1 MTHLCVALVVMA
13 GPLLRPLAP
22 PEERPQGMQDL
33 VKTGVER
40 VISRVLDAP
49 TKVGDFKWDP
59 EKQRLDL
66 MDVRIGNP
74 EGFSEDD
81 AISVKKVSLE
91 SDLKSLMSDQP
102 EVRLIDVGSITVNV
116 ETALGK
122 GNNLKT
128 LMDNAKRIQPRGGGI
143 GQRGGSRGSGE
154 QKRWKI
160 EKALLDTST
169 VNISTALLS
178 AQKQSHEFGPFEMSF
193 VGEDGS
199 GLPANQILAKVMER
213 LLQETNL
220 GGVTESPIGGLLGD
234 ILGGGGN

>member
-1 MTHLCVALVVMA
+1 MTQWCIAMVVMA

-22 PEERPQGMQDL
+22 PEDRPQNLQEI
-33 VKTGVER
+33 VKVGVER
-40 VISRVLDAP
+40 VVSRVLDAP
-49 TKVGDFKWDP
+49 TKVGDFKWDA

-66 MDVRIGNP
+66 MDLRIGNP
-74 EGFSEDD
+74 EGFSDDD
-81 AISVKKVSLE
+81 AIFVKKVSLE
-91 SDLKSLMSDQP
+91 SDLKTLMSDQP
-102 EVRLIDVGSITVNV
+102 EVRLVDVGSIVVNV

-128 LMDNAKRIQPRGGGI
+128 LMDNAKKIQSRTGGI
-143 GQRGGSRGSGE
+143 GQRGGMRGGGE

-160 EKALLDTST
+160 DKATLDTST

-193 VGEDGS
+193 VGEGGQ
-199 GLPANQILAKVMER
+199 GLPANQILARVMEK

-220 GGVTESPIGGLLGD
+220 GGVSESPVGGLIGD
-234 ILGGGGN
+234 ILGGGK

>member
-1 MTHLCVALVVMA
+1 MTSLCVALVVLA
-13 GPLLRPLAP
+13 GPLLRPPAP
-22 PEERPQGMQDL
+22 PENRPQDL
-33 VKTGVER
+33 RDIVKIGVER
-40 VISRVLDAP
+40 VVTRVLDAP
-49 TKVGDFKWDP
+49 TRVGDFKWDP

-74 EGFSEDD
+74 EGFSDDD
-81 AISVKKVSLE
+81 AIILKKVSLE
-91 SDLKSLMSDQP
+91 SDLKSLLSDQP
-102 EVRLIDVGSITVNV
+102 DIRLIDVGSITVNA
-116 ETALGK
+116 ETSLGK

-128 LMDNAKRIQPRGGGI
+128 LMDNAKRIQPRGGGK
-143 GQRGGSRGSGE
+143 GLRGATRGDGD

-160 EKALLDTST
+160 ENAKLDTST

-199 GLPANQILAKVMER
+199 GLPANQILSRVMER

-220 GGVTESPIGGLLGD
+220 GGVSESPIGG
-234 ILGGGGN
+234 ILGGILGSGGK